1 MSILVVGV
9 NHRSGPLSLLERVTI
24 SPEHLAKAVSGLAQR
39 DNVRE
44 AVILSTCNR
53 TEVYVVAELF
63 HGAYGDVRDL
73 LCELGDLG
81 IDELTP
87 HLYSQHDTAAVTHLY
102 EVAAGLDSAVL
113 GESEILGQV
122 RTAWD
127 VAQQERAARSTL
139 NQLFRGALA
148 TGKRARNETG
158 IGRGTASISHAAV
171 EMVTDVLGDLAGRR
185 VLVIGAGSMGEG
197 VAVALRRA
205 GGAEI
210 LVANRTAD
218 RGASLAERVDGIAVG
233 FDRLPE
239 AVAAADVIVVG
250 TGADQAVLTT
260 SLVAEARSGQ
270 VTTRPL
276 HIVDIAVPRN
286 VDPSVS
292 DLPGVTLVDL
302 DDLRD
307 WADRG
312 LSHRAAEAERVRVI
326 VAEEVEHFLVEST
339 ARQAAP
345 LVAMMRGAADRVRST
360 ELERFAPRFADLGD
374 AERDAVE
381 SLTKAIVAKL
391 LHEPSV
397 RLKAQAGTPQGER
410 NAAALRDLFDLG

>member
-24 SPEHLAKAVSGLAQR
+24 SSEHLAKAVSGLAQR

-44 AVILSTCNR
+44 AVVLSTCNR

-63 HGAYGDVRDL
+63 HGAYGDIRDL

-87 HLYSQHDTAAVTHLY
+87 HLYSQHDTAAVTHLF

-127 VAQQERAARSTL
+127 VAQQEGASRSTL
-139 NQLFRGALA
+139 NQLFRSALA
-148 TGKRARNETG
+148 AGKRARTETG

-171 EMVTDVLGDLAGRR
+171 EMVTDVLGDRAGRR
-185 VLVIGAGSMGEG
+185 VLVIGAGTMGEG
-197 VAVALRRA
+197 VAVALRRS

-210 LVANRTAD
+210 LVVNRTAD
-218 RGASLAERVDGIAVG
+218 RGASLAERVDGISVG
-233 FDRLPE
+233 FDQLPE

-250 TGADQAVLTT
+250 TAADQAVLTT
-260 SLVAEARSGQ
+260 SLVAEARAANA
-270 VTTRPL
+270 TTRPWP
-276 HIVDIAVPRN
+276 IVDIAVPRN
-286 VDPSVS
+286 VDPSVR

-339 ARQAAP
+339 SRQAAP
-345 LVAMMRGAADRVRST
+345 LVALMHGAADRVRSA
-360 ELERFAPRFADLGD
+360 ELERFAGRFAELDD
-374 AERDAVE
+374 TQRSAVE

-410 NAAALRDLFDLG
+410 NAAAMRDLFDLT